1 MLRIGRP
8 LPNISVRDRVSIGI
22 FQRRPP
28 LFPGWRRE
36 VTPPTHV
43 VRPPFFVN
51 ESVIYPPLTQ
61 QVPTK
66 VRTTADA
73 KVMATANANALEHGR
88 RRLPEEAYPRLMEID
103 VTRRLVKAARARP
116 EKFRKTADPIEVD
129 QEISR
134 AREIKRNDPDISMR
148 ALAKEVAEYF
158 GRKPRTVESHLKL
171 HFKK

>member
-22 FQRRPP
+22 FERRPP
-28 LFPGWRRE
+28 LLPGWRRE
-36 VTPPTHV
+36 VTPPTQV

-51 ESVIYPPLTQ
+51 ENIIYKPLTQ

-73 KVMATANANALEHGR
+73 KVMATANANALEHGQ
-88 RRLPEEAYPRLMEID
+88 RLPEAAYPRLMEID
-103 VTRRLVKAARARP
+103 VTRRLTKAARTRP

>member
-1 MLRIGRP
+1 
-8 LPNISVRDRVSIGI
+8 VRDRVSIGI
-22 FQRRPP
+22 FERRPP
-28 LFPGWRRE
+28 LLPGWRRE
-36 VTPPTHV
+36 VTPPTQV

-51 ESVIYPPLTQ
+51 ENIIYKPLTQ

-73 KVMATANANALEHGR
+73 KVMATANANALEHGQ
-88 RRLPEEAYPRLMEID
+88 RLPEAAYPRLMEID
-103 VTRRLVKAARARP
+103 VTRRLTKAARTRP

-148 ALAKEVAEYF
+148 ALAKEVADYF
-158 GRKPRTVESHLKL
+158 GRKRRTVEEHLKP

>member
-22 FQRRPP
+22 LERRPP
-28 LFPGWRRE
+28 LLPGWRRE
-36 VTPPTHV
+36 VTPPTQV

-51 ESVIYPPLTQ
+51 KSIIYTPLTQ

-73 KVMATANANALEHGR
+73 KVMATANANALEHGQ
-88 RRLPEEAYPRLMEID
+88 RLPEAAYPRLMEID
-103 VTRRLVKAARARP
+103 VTRRLTKAARTRP

-148 ALAKEVAEYF
+148 ALAKEVADYF
-158 GRKPRTVESHLKL
+158 GRKPRTVEEHLKP